1 MQLRQDPFTSEIYP
15 TSTLRKGGDV
25 KEPFVFRAFED
36 NCLTLLV
43 QAKEKS
49 EPLAG
54 TVSFSRRLTSISAT
68 QQLPMCQLGFDFS
81 SEAAGHCI
89 ISKGADPVSVPVPEP
104 SSHPNV
110 PPPPKDMPPVEDE
123 DPYEKIDISASKAST
138 LRVKGKDVEG
148 EEKLAREVA
157 KQLEKKAKAQTK
169 SVSNSESAVRQNSNV
184 KDAKNSNGK
193 NSKSGPVQNGTNE
206 DTEQTINKNGATI
219 DNKLETSTQQSKD
232 NEEKGEDIVLSV
244 DPSDLVREDGK
255 TQPSMDEVDVEK
267 HILDKESLRSK
278 SKESTKE
285 TDDQNK
291 KREVVEEICFE
302 TKAYTTTESTEV
314 KDRRS
319 RSKSKTKKFESD
331 DLESMRA
338 DFARK
343 QGVKEVLEVEN
354 IPKELASNSKNDKTD
369 QPKNGCL
376 QKKEE
381 TGEFENIGTP
391 KMETGPNK
399 TPVQHSASLTRTVSN
414 ESESGSRSR
423 SKSKNKTKKFAAHDL
438 EAMRAGFAKQQGVK
452 EVKIVKELPALGAV
466 KGKADIKQNLEP
478 AHAEEEEVFEEI
490 MSPEEAELLSQQQH

>member
-169 SVSNSESAVRQNSNV
+169 SVSKSESAVRQNSNA
-184 KDAKNSNGK
+184 KDAKKSNGK
-193 NSKSGPVQNGTNE
+193 TSKSAPVQNGTNE
-206 DTEQTINKNGATI
+206 DTDQTIKKNGATI
-219 DNKLETSTQQSKD
+219 DNKKEASQQSKD

-255 TQPSMDEVDVEK
+255 TQPSVDEVDVEK
-267 HILDKESLRSK
+267 QILDDESFRSK

-285 TDDQNK
+285 TVDQNK

-302 TKAYTTTESTEV
+302 TK
-314 KDRRS
+314 
-319 RSKSKTKKFESD
+319 
-331 DLESMRA
+331 
-338 DFARK
+338 
-343 QGVKEVLEVEN
+343 
-354 IPKELASNSKNDKTD
+354 
-369 QPKNGCL
+369 
-376 QKKEE
+376 
-381 TGEFENIGTP
+381 
-391 KMETGPNK
+391 
-399 TPVQHSASLTRTVSN
+399 
-414 ESESGSRSR
+414 
-423 SKSKNKTKKFAAHDL
+423 
-438 EAMRAGFAKQQGVK
+438 
-452 EVKIVKELPALGAV
+452 
-466 KGKADIKQNLEP
+466 
-478 AHAEEEEVFEEI
+478 
-490 MSPEEAELLSQQQH
+490 